1 MYPTQL
7 VPPIPEKKASKRTQ
21 RHLEKRMRIL
31 TYFLND
37 LMNIPEFMN
46 NKIVEGFLKLKDN
59 AKFSQMKEDGD
70 KMKPTGTVNHV
81 ETVTG

>member
-1 MYPTQL
+1 
-7 VPPIPEKKASKRTQ
+7 
-21 RHLEKRMRIL
+21 MRIL

-81 ETVTG
+81 ETVTGQVIVNFNVDNKAYLEEMKKNIPEI